1 MASPLDFALE
11 YGYMPGPFNPL
22 GMGKDLYD
30 LLTSLGLLGGSKKQA
45 PAKAPAVAKA
55 AAAPAPGTP
64 SAGFEY
70 LDNEDTVAANAVYA
84 PPLVNLNKPTPTP
97 LAPAPSATPT
107 PPPVKGSRGAPRSAF
122 SMKAPQMDDRVGSS
136 GKVIPGA
143 QSFVRGLFAS
153 ADSAQKALEAYK
165 KSNPKATAETD
176 TYLGKL
182 ESDAAQAQQDAQA
195 GTKWAAMPESARGAV
210 LTQQGKEAAYAKG
223 RNVVGALNLQT
234 EDGIKSAGVP
244 IQVGNQVHVT
254 TDLNEDAKY
263 FAETGVLRGGA
274 GLGTSTTPGGGTIK
288 DEGFGK
294 KTLTSPYGSGSSQ
307 ILTPEQMKNRKPAT
321 FDGKPAA
328 QFFDEASRRQNRSFE
343 VGGIGYSPDKAPTLL
358 PGQENTNAAAT
369 LKAGLKPIED
379 EDEKKAREFLA
390 KQVSQPVK
398 YGTT

>member
-1 MASPLDFALE
+1 MASPLDFALD

-22 GMGKDLYD
+22 GLGKELYD
-30 LLTSLGLLGGSKKQA
+30 QLTSLGLLGGGKKQA
-45 PAKAPAVAKA
+45 PANVPAAAKA
-55 AAAPAPGTP
+55 AAKAADKPAPAT
-64 SAGFEY
+64 
-70 LDNEDTVAANAVYA
+70 
-84 PPLVNLNKPTPTP
+84 
-97 LAPAPSATPT
+97 LAPDTKLFTPDVRKAMRTTQVPFRPAEPAPDSP
-107 PPPVKGSRGAPRSAF
+107 APKSGGKSAF
-122 SMKAPQMDDRVGSS
+122 SMNAPQMNDRVDSS

-165 KSNPKATAETD
+165 KSNPRATAATD

-210 LTQQGKEAAYAKG
+210 LTQGAKDAAYAKG
-223 RNVVGALNLQT
+223 RDVVGALDQQRL
-234 EDGIKSAGVP
+234 DGANSAGKE
-244 IQVGNQVHVT
+244 IKVGGNTHIT

-263 FAETGVLRGGA
+263 FEQTGVMRGGA
-274 GLGTSTTPGGGTIK
+274 GLGTSTTVGGGVIK
-288 DEGFGK
+288 DEMIPGTGMITGR
-294 KTLTSPYGSGSSQ
+294 TLTSPYGSGSSTF
-307 ILTPEQMKNRKPAT
+307 LSPEQMKNRKPAT

-328 QFFDEASRRQNRSFE
+328 QFFDDAARRQNRSFE
-343 VGGIGYSPDKAPTLL
+343 VGGISYSPDKAPALL
-358 PGQENTNAAAT
+358 PGQENTNATAT

-398 YGTT
+398 YGTI